1 MNNPTKTVILLLVLG
16 AVALLMSWCAVQS
29 QVAKQIELSEKE
41 IAKQE
46 LVIENAK
53 AELAKNKKIAE
64 AGKAYIEALGNNIP
78 KEEKTAEIKQEP
90 TVAPSVWGYI
100 CLVDDKGNTEYRE
113 YKESEMTYLKDCWAF
128 LNKSECHIAPDWAN
142 CLKKE

>member
-1 MNNPTKTVILLLVLG
+1 MNNPTKTIIPLLILG
-16 AVALLMSWCAVQS
+16 AVALLISWCSNFDSMTDQR
-29 QVAKQIELSEKE
+29 I
-41 IAKQE
+41 
-46 LVIENAK
+46 
-53 AELAKNKKIAE
+53 AELEAEKQKAQIACDQVQVMQKKID
-64 AGKAYIEALGNNIP
+64 GLLSYKGNDIP

-90 TVAPSVWGYI
+90 TVVPTVWGYI
-100 CLVDDKGNTEYRE
+100 CLVDERWNTEYRE